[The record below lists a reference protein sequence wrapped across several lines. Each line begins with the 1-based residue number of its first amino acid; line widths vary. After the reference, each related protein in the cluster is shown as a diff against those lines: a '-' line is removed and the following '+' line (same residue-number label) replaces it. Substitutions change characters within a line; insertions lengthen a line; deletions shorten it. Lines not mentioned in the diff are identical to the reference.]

1 MNEVQYQELRARIAK
16 LDSIST
22 APAILQPLL
31 AMMRSP
37 LDEIRMEKVVE
48 LVSRDG
54 AIAAQC
60 LRVANSPLFG
70 RSPVE
75 TVRAAVMTLGIDR
88 VRSILFGACM
98 NQAIPTDKWVL
109 DRNAFW
115 RHSLGCALVTQTM
128 ARRIGYAEP
137 EKAYLAG
144 LLHDL
149 GFLVISVLDHAKFCD
164 CLQRASAEHC
174 PLHLAEQQILGYTHA
189 DAGSMLCEHWSF
201 SRELV
206 DAAHNHHRLDLMET
220 ANPLVCLVHLGDLLC
235 RVRNLG
241 YGYDETITVS
251 FSQET
256 AWNHLVANYPAL
268 AEIDF
273 FRFTLDVDGSMDQI
287 SALVNSVFNVGKAAV
302 ATVDLNIPYR

>member
-1 MNEVQYQELRARIAK
+1 MNDPQITQLKSRIAA

-31 AMMRSP
+31 AMMRLP
-37 LDEIRMEKVVE
+37 VDDIRMEQVVE

-60 LRVANSPLFG
+60 LRMANSPLFG
-70 RSPVE
+70 RSAVE

-88 VRSILFGACM
+88 VRSILFGSCM
-98 NQAIPTDKWVL
+98 NQTIPADKWVL
-109 DRNAFW
+109 DPNTFW
-115 RHSLGCALVTQTM
+115 RHSLGCALITQTM
-128 ARRIGYAEP
+128 ARKIGYPEP
-137 EKAYLAG
+137 EKAYLVG

-149 GFLVISVLDHAKFCD
+149 GFLVISVLDNAKFRD
-164 CLQRASAEHC
+164 CLQRASAERC
-174 PLHLAEQQILGYTHA
+174 PLHLAEQQLLGYTHA
-189 DAGSMLCEHWSF
+189 DAGRMLCEHWGF
-201 SRELV
+201 SSELAKAV
-206 DAAHNHHRLDLMET
+206 GSHHRLDLMET
-220 ANPLVCLVHLGDLLC
+220 ASPLVCLVHLGDLLC

-241 YGYDETITVS
+241 YGYDETLTVS

-256 AWNHLVANYPAL
+256 AWNHLVTSYPAL

-287 SALVNSVFNVGKAAV
+287 AALVNSVFVADKAVGAPSA
-302 ATVDLNIPYR
+302 

>member
-1 MNEVQYQELRARIAK
+1 MNDAQLMELKSRIAA

-31 AMMRSP
+31 AMMRLP
-37 LDEIRMEKVVE
+37 ADDIRMEQVVE

-70 RSPVE
+70 RSSVE
-75 TVRAAVMTLGIDR
+75 TVRAAVMALGLDR
-88 VRSILFGACM
+88 VRSILFGSCM
-98 NQAIPTDKWVL
+98 NQTIPGDKWVL
-109 DRNAFW
+109 DPNAFW
-115 RHSLGCALVTQTM
+115 RHSLGCALVAQTM
-128 ARRIGYAEP
+128 ARKIGYPEP

-149 GFLVISVLDHAKFCD
+149 GFLAISVLDNAKFRE
-164 CLQRASAEHC
+164 CLERSVAEHS
-174 PLHLAEQQILGYTHA
+174 PLHLAERAILGYTHA
-189 DAGSMLCEHWSF
+189 DAGSMLCEHWGF
-201 SRELV
+201 PKDLV
-206 DAAHNHHRLDLMET
+206 EAARSHHRLDLMET
-220 ANPLVCLVHLGDLLC
+220 AGPLVCLVHLGDLLC

-251 FSQET
+251 FWQEA
-256 AWNHLVANYPAL
+256 AWNRLVTSYPAL
-268 AEIDF
+268 AQIDF

-287 SALVNSVFNVGKAAV
+287 AALVNSVFITGKAVGASS
-302 ATVDLNIPYR
+302 A

>member
-1 MNEVQYQELRARIAK
+1 MSDAQHTQLRSRIAA

-31 AMMRSP
+31 AMMRLP
-37 LDEIRMEKVVE
+37 ADDIRMEQVVE

-60 LRVANSPLFG
+60 LRAANSPLFG
-70 RSPVE
+70 RNTVE
-75 TVRAAVMTLGIDR
+75 TVRAAVMALGIDR

-98 NQAIPTDKWVL
+98 NQTIPNDKWVL
-109 DRNAFW
+109 DRNVFW

-128 ARRIGYAEP
+128 ARKIGYPEP

-149 GFLVISVLDHAKFCD
+149 GFLVISVLENAKFRD
-164 CLQRASAEHC
+164 CLERAVTERC
-174 PLHLAEQQILGYTHA
+174 PLHLAEQEILGYTHA
-189 DAGSMLCEHWSF
+189 DAGRMLCEHWAF
-201 SRELV
+201 SKELA
-206 DAAHNHHRLDLMET
+206 DAIGCHHRLDLMET
-220 ANPLVCLVHLGDLLC
+220 ASPLVCLVHLGDLLC

-241 YGYDETITVS
+241 YGYDETLTVS
-251 FSQET
+251 FSEET
-256 AWNHLVANYPAL
+256 AWNRLVTTYPAL

-287 SALVNSVFNVGKAAV
+287 TTLVNSVFAADKAMGA
-302 ATVDLNIPYR
+302 

>member
-1 MNEVQYQELRARIAK
+1 MNDAQHTQLKSRVAA

-31 AMMRSP
+31 AMMRLPADDIS
-37 LDEIRMEKVVE
+37 MEQVVE

-70 RSPVE
+70 RSAVE

-98 NQAIPTDKWVL
+98 NKTIPDDKWVL
-109 DRNAFW
+109 DRNVFW
-115 RHSLGCALVTQTM
+115 RHSLGCALIAQTL
-128 ARRIGYAEP
+128 ARKIGYPEP

-149 GFLVISVLDHAKFCD
+149 GFLVISVLDNAGFRD
-164 CLQRASAEHC
+164 SLQRAIAERC
-174 PLHLAEQQILGYTHA
+174 PLHVAEQLILGYTHA
-189 DAGSMLCEHWSF
+189 DAGSMLCEHWGF
-201 SRELV
+201 SKDLV
-206 DAAHNHHRLDLMET
+206 ESARSHHRADLMGT
-220 ANPLVCLVHLGDLLC
+220 ADPLVCLVHLGDLLC

-241 YGYDETITVS
+241 YGYEETIAVS
-251 FSQET
+251 FWQES
-256 AWNHLVANYPAL
+256 AWNRLVASYPAL
-268 AEIDF
+268 AEMDF
-273 FRFTLDVDGSMDQI
+273 FRFTLDVDGSMEQI
-287 SALVNSVFNVGKAAV
+287 SALVNSVFAADKATGASSS
-302 ATVDLNIPYR
+302 